1 MSDAYPVMG
10 QGPRPVI
17 EDLGSELV
25 EKSLTA
31 VVLFKNLGFGGHGL
45 KSGLLTLIL
54 ICMSIHTYSSHIH
67 IYIYIHTYIYMYIY
81 LYIYIYVYMYVYIC
95 VYFPHLSI
103 SDK

>member
-31 VVLFKNLGFGGHGL
+31 VVLFKNLGFGGYGL

-54 ICMSIHTYSSHIH
+54 ICMSIHTYSTHIH
-67 IYIYIHTYIYMYIY
+67 IYIYIYIYTYTYIFIYIHIRIYVCIYMCVFPSP
-81 LYIYIYVYMYVYIC
+81 LYI
-95 VYFPHLSI
+95 
-103 SDK
+103 